1 MKLSKKPTD
10 MIICKASNNG
20 DYFISD
26 FVLVNLKQAREFKE
40 RILPI
45 LESNSL
51 KGSYS
56 EVGVVN
62 FEFFSSFDENINIIN
77 EFIKIDLEWAY
88 ISITDKEYELLQK
101 ECAILDDC
109 DSIIKTEGSTVEIST
124 TGFSFKS
131 FGKYCGTELFASI
144 PLNI

>member
-1 MKLSKKPTD
+1 MFKLG
-10 MIICKASNNG
+10 A
-20 DYFISD
+20 
-26 FVLVNLKQAREFKE
+26 
-40 RILPI
+40 
-45 LESNSL
+45 
-51 KGSYS
+51 
-56 EVGVVN
+56 N
-62 FEFFSSFDENINIIN
+62 FEFFYSFDENINIIN

>member
-26 FVLVNLKQAREFKE
+26 FVLVNLKQAREFKK

-45 LESNSL
+45 LESNNL

-56 EVGVVN
+56 EVGIVN
-62 FEFFSSFDENINIIN
+62 FEFFF
-77 EFIKIDLEWAY
+77 F
-88 ISITDKEYELLQK
+88 
-101 ECAILDDC
+101 
-109 DSIIKTEGSTVEIST
+109 
-124 TGFSFKS
+124 F
-131 FGKYCGTELFASI
+131 
-144 PLNI
+144 